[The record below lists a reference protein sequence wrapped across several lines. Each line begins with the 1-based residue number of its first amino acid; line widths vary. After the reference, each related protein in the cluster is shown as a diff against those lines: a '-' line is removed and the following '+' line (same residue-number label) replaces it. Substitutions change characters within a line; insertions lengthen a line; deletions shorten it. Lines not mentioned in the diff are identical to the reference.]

1 MIWLLLT
8 PLSRQL
14 ARPATHRKAM
24 KERKLANGRRGG
36 GGAKSYDGE
45 KAKFSINYT
54 ILSATVILTLGTT
67 VYK

>member
-1 MIWLLLT
+1 
-8 PLSRQL
+8 
-14 ARPATHRKAM
+14 M

-67 VYK
+67 VYKWAHMLAGHISQEQI